1 MYLDFF
7 LGLIVALAIGHGVL
21 RWLHRW
27 LHDRIGIEDDDKPVP
42 PWLTGLIERF
52 VFFLM
57 VAFNMPATPVTM
69 MAWLGIKL
77 AANWNRSVS
86 TPPKKAEQ
94 DAIAEAERKRAQG
107 AIAAAVLGLLSMG
120 FALIGGLLFRYAMT
134 AN

>member
-7 LGLIVALAIGHGVL
+7 LCLLVALAIGHGVL

-27 LHDRIGIEDDDKPVP
+27 LHDQIGIQDEDKPVQ

-57 VAFNMPATPVTM
+57 VAFEMPATPVTM
-69 MAWLGIKL
+69 MAWLGIKM
-77 AANWNRSVS
+77 AASWNRSVS
-86 TPPKKAEQ
+86 TTPDE
-94 DAIAEAERKRAQG
+94 EAETKEAQG
-107 AIAAAVLGLLSMG
+107 AMAAVVLGLLSMG

-134 AN
+134 AS